1 MKNLLIS
8 LCLILSVSLFSCNKE
23 QMMIGQWEIYKLQKP
38 NGQLIEKRKKYIIFS
53 KDGSMHGGRIGKE
66 PNKHGQWQYN
76 KEGNKLIF
84 QSESRN
90 KDDGDYKIEKLSRN
104 EMILLRGPMRI
115 FMEKVNK

>member
-1 MKNLLIS
+1 MKNLLIT
-8 LCLILSVSLFSCNKE
+8 LCLILSISLFSCNKE
-23 QMMIGQWEIYKLQKP
+23 QLMIGQWEIYKLQKP

-53 KDGSMHGGRIGKE
+53 KDGRMHGGRIGKE

-76 KEGNKLIF
+76 KGGNKLIF

-90 KDDGDYKIEKLSRN
+90 KDDGDYELEKLSRN

-115 FMEKVNK
+115 YMEKVNK

>member
-1 MKNLLIS
+1 MKNLLIT

-66 PNKHGQWQYN
+66 PNKHGQWQ
-76 KEGNKLIF
+76 
-84 QSESRN
+84 
-90 KDDGDYKIEKLSRN
+90 
-104 EMILLRGPMRI
+104 
-115 FMEKVNK
+115 